1 MSIIKY
7 QERHLQTFN
16 WSITLL
22 LAVSWQIQLIHLGTL
37 VLVGY
42 IWVQNEFV
50 LMSFHLNYF
59 TNYTIFDLSLLV
71 YLGSTLIPSLTIST
85 WNSGKKSSSSRPS
98 LAGSMMVLAFRDD
111 PCGHGWVVSDRIP
124 SSFQGPNSWGVVQIL
139 YDYPRNELNI
149 LIQIYSECGS
159 QECVWS
165 MRCQWYNAK
174 TWCFIKSKATLH
186 QNHQPSSDRRPIC
199 FFAARMCI
207 IMFQH
212 GSNCW
217 TLEIPG
223 LVMTFTVCH
232 G

>member
-1 MSIIKY
+1 MNSCWCPS
-7 QERHLQTFN
+7 TFQ
-16 WSITLL
+16 LL
-22 LAVSWQIQLIHLGTL
+22 HKLYNFWPVVGISRLYPTTYTIYPYTQFNNLNMEQWEKILFQPPFIGRIHDAVSLQGW
-37 VLVGY
+37 
-42 IWVQNEFV
+42 
-50 LMSFHLNYF
+50 S
-59 TNYTIFDLSLLV
+59 
-71 YLGSTLIPSLTIST
+71 P
-85 WNSGKKSSSSRPS
+85 
-98 LAGSMMVLAFRDD
+98 A
-111 PCGHGWVVSDRIP
+111 GHGIP
-124 SSFQGPNSWGVVQIL
+124 SSFQGPNNWGVVQIL

-186 QNHQPSSDRRPIC
+186 QSHQPSSDRRPIC